1 MFLDTLHITKE
12 IFEDREFGFNDFII
26 NPLQTNAPFN
36 FNTSSVIRLIKGECE
51 HSREHSWLCR
61 GKHLK
66 GHYGNIGVLIWQFPI
81 PWNSQRY

>member
-51 HSREHSWLCR
+51 HSREHS
-61 GKHLK
+61 
-66 GHYGNIGVLIWQFPI
+66 
-81 PWNSQRY
+81 